1 MKISAKELEFISQIY
16 DAVLEP
22 ENWLNTIDS
31 FSHLIG
37 AKAAM
42 LSVVDHVYS
51 QQEYTVASEFPRN
64 HPDFDRLQKEYYE
77 SVWLQEQRT
86 YEYLVNTPSPEFVSD
101 FSSLGFGSAEQLAS
115 HAPTLWLKKNFGYYH
130 RAGSRLNNSR
140 AWIDL
145 ITIQFGD
152 QRMDPIT
159 QSEFN
164 RCNIFLPHFAKTVE
178 RNGPHILDRAIS
190 AFCLSLANA

>member
-64 HPDFDRLQKEYYE
+64 HPDFDRLQKE
-77 SVWLQEQRT
+77 
-86 YEYLVNTPSPEFVSD
+86 
-101 FSSLGFGSAEQLAS
+101 
-115 HAPTLWLKKNFGYYH
+115 
-130 RAGSRLNNSR
+130 
-140 AWIDL
+140 
-145 ITIQFGD
+145 
-152 QRMDPIT
+152 
-159 QSEFN
+159 
-164 RCNIFLPHFAKTVE
+164 
-178 RNGPHILDRAIS
+178 
-190 AFCLSLANA
+190 